1 MPHIPPSPFYSPTPS
16 RQICAKR
23 NRGAG
28 LIGNQRNA
36 ASWPF
41 SSGTSGSLSDRKG
54 LLIVIRRPPASCST
68 FRVVG
73 MASGLAIMATTPV
86 SAETLESALAKA
98 YQGNPTLNAGRA
110 GVRAID
116 ENVAIAQSGYRP
128 TVSVNASIGVQYL
141 QTRTSSSVAS
151 AASTGTAG
159 TGASSSL
166 GGAGAGL
173 GTAGAGSTGLGSA
186 GLGSTG
192 LGSTGV
198 GSTGLGSAGAGT
210 NTATSSGAGAGVSS
224 TSDIASQVITSSRT
238 TRTTYLPSTASL
250 NVSQTVFNGFQTDNQ
265 VRRAESQVYS
275 QRESLRFT
283 ELTVLYNAVQAYMN
297 VLSNTAT
304 LELNRNNVEVLEEQL
319 RQTRD
324 RFNVGEVTRTDVAQ
338 AEARLAGAR
347 SQVSTAE
354 SNLRTSIGI
363 YRQNIGVEP
372 RQLAPGRPL
381 DRFVPPSLDAAIAIG
396 LREHPQVISAIHS
409 VDVAEAQVKV
419 LEGQLAPQLS
429 LQGSLSQL
437 YDQNG
442 PNQSFFVG
450 FVGGRLSIPIYE
462 GGQVYASIRQAKET
476 VGQTRI
482 QVDQIR
488 DQVRSQIVDL
498 WGRLEAAKAQVIAAQ
513 AQVQAN
519 EVALNGVREE
529 ARVGQRT
536 TLDVLNAQQELLTS
550 RVNLIVAQ
558 RDRVIYSYGVVQA
571 IGQLTAR
578 FTALPVEYYSAKVHY
593 DQVKDLWFGLRTP
606 DGR

>member
-1 MPHIPPSPFYSPTPS
+1 M
-16 RQICAKR
+16 
-23 NRGAG
+23 
-28 LIGNQRNA
+28 
-36 ASWPF
+36 
-41 SSGTSGSLSDRKG
+41 
-54 LLIVIRRPPASCST
+54 
-68 FRVVG
+68 
-73 MASGLAIMATTPV
+73 MASGLAISAAAPAT
-86 SAETLESALAKA
+86 AETLESALAKA
-98 YQGNPTLNAGRA
+98 YQGNPTLNASRA

-128 TVSVNASIGVQYL
+128 QVNVGASIGVQYL
-141 QTRTSSSVAS
+141 QTRSSSTVAS
-151 AASTGTAG
+151 EAGAASTGATTAAG
-159 TGASSSL
+159 TTAL
-166 GGAGAGL
+166 GGTSGVGTTGVGTSTTTTGL
-173 GTAGAGSTGLGSA
+173 GTTGFSSG
-186 GLGSTG
+186 G
-192 LGSTGV
+192 
-198 GSTGLGSAGAGT
+198 
-210 NTATSSGAGAGVSS
+210 TATSATSGTSGAGGAAGAS
-224 TSDIASQVITSSRT
+224 TATTAQTVTSNRT
-238 TRTTYLPSTASL
+238 VRTTYLPSTASL
-250 NVSQTVFNGFQTDNQ
+250 TVSQTIFNGFQTDNLT
-265 VRRAESQVYS
+265 RRAESTVYS
-275 QRESLRFT
+275 QRETLRLT
-283 ELTVLYNAVQAYMN
+283 ELQVLYAAVQAYMN

-381 DRFVPPSLDAAIAIG
+381 DRFVPSSLDAAIAVG
-396 LREHPQVISAIHS
+396 LREHPSIVSAIHA
-409 VDVAEAQVKV
+409 VDAAEAQVKV
-419 LEGQLAPQLS
+419 LEGQLAPNLS
-429 LQGSLSQL
+429 LQGSLSQV
-437 YDQNG
+437 YDQTG
-442 PNQSFFVG
+442 PNQSYFVG
-450 FVGGRLSIPIYE
+450 FVGGRLNIPIYE
-462 GGQVYASIRQAKET
+462 GGQTYAQIRQAKET
-476 VGQTRI
+476 VGQNRI
-482 QVDQIR
+482 LVDQAR
-488 DQVRSQIVDL
+488 DQVRAQIVNF
-498 WGRLEAAKAQVIAAQ
+498 WGLLEAAKAQVIAAQ

-550 RVNLIVAQ
+550 RVSLITAQ

>member
-1 MPHIPPSPFYSPTPS
+1 M
-16 RQICAKR
+16 
-23 NRGAG
+23 
-28 LIGNQRNA
+28 
-36 ASWPF
+36 
-41 SSGTSGSLSDRKG
+41 
-54 LLIVIRRPPASCST
+54 V
-68 FRVVG
+68 
-73 MASGLAIMATTPV
+73 ASGLAILAAAPAT
-86 SAETLESALAKA
+86 AETLESALAKA
-98 YQGNPTLNAGRA
+98 YQGNPVLNASRA

-116 ENVAIAQSGYRP
+116 ENVALAQSGYRP
-128 TVSVNASIGVQYL
+128 QVNLNATMGVQYL
-141 QTRTSSSVAS
+141 ETQGSSAVSVRSSAAS
-151 AASTGTAG
+151 AATSGDVA
-159 TGASSSL
+159 SSL
-166 GGAGAGL
+166 GNTANASSAL
-173 GTAGAGSTGLGSA
+173 GTSTGLASGLSTSTGIGSTGLGSLGTA
-186 GLGSTG
+186 NSGLTS
-192 LGSTGV
+192 
-198 GSTGLGSAGAGT
+198 GA
-210 NTATSSGAGAGVSS
+210 ASGAGGGGSA
-224 TSDIASQVITSSRT
+224 ASNLAAAQTITSRRT
-238 TRTTYLPSTASL
+238 VASTYLPSSAGLS
-250 NVSQTVFNGFQTDNQ
+250 VSQTLFNGFQTDNLT
-265 VRRAESQVYS
+265 RRAESTVYS
-275 QRESLRFT
+275 QRETLRFT

-347 SQVSTAE
+347 SQVSAAE
-354 SNLRTSIGI
+354 SALRTSIGI

-381 DRFVPPSLDAAIAIG
+381 DRFVPPTLDSAIAIG
-396 LREHPQVISAIHS
+396 LREHPQIVSAIHA
-409 VDVAEAQVKV
+409 VDAAEAQVKV
-419 LEGQLAPQLS
+419 LEGQLAPQVNLTGT
-429 LQGSLSQL
+429 LTQY
-437 YDQNG
+437 YDQSG

-450 FVGGRLSIPIYE
+450 FVGGQLRIPIYE
-462 GGQVYASIRQAKET
+462 GGQTYASIRQAKET
-476 VGQTRI
+476 VGQSRI
-482 QVDQIR
+482 QVDQAR
-488 DQVRSQIVDL
+488 DQVRAQIVDF

-550 RVNLIVAQ
+550 RVSLIVAQ

>member
-1 MPHIPPSPFYSPTPS
+1 
-16 RQICAKR
+16 
-23 NRGAG
+23 
-28 LIGNQRNA
+28 
-36 ASWPF
+36 
-41 SSGTSGSLSDRKG
+41 
-54 LLIVIRRPPASCST
+54 
-68 FRVVG
+68 
-73 MASGLAIMATTPV
+73 MASGLAILAAAPAT
-86 SAETLESALAKA
+86 AETLESALAKA
-98 YQGNPTLNAGRA
+98 YQGNPVLNASRA

-128 TVSVNASIGVQYL
+128 QVNINASIGVEYV
-141 QTRTSSSVAS
+141 QTQSSSTLS
-151 AASTGTAG
+151 AASSAANAATSGGTA
-159 TGASSSL
+159 SSL
-166 GGAGAGL
+166 GGTANTSSAL
-173 GTAGAGSTGLGSA
+173 GTSTGLGS
-186 GLGSTG
+186 GLST
-192 LGSTGV
+192 STGV
-198 GSTGLGSAGAGT
+198 GSLGTSSSGLTSGAPTGAGGGSGSAAS
-210 NTATSSGAGAGVSS
+210 NLATAQT
-224 TSDIASQVITSSRT
+224 ITSRRT
-238 TRTTYLPSTASL
+238 VASTFLPTSAGLS
-250 NVSQTVFNGFQTDNQ
+250 VSQTLFNGFQTDNLT
-265 VRRAESQVYS
+265 RRAESTVYS
-275 QRESLRFT
+275 QRETLRFT

-347 SQVSTAE
+347 SQVSAAE
-354 SNLRTSIGI
+354 SALRTSIGI

-381 DRFVPPSLDAAIAIG
+381 DRFVPPTLDAAIAIG
-396 LREHPQVISAIHS
+396 LREHPQIVSAIHA
-409 VDVAEAQVKV
+409 VDAAEAQVKV
-419 LEGQLAPQLS
+419 LEGQLAPQVNLTGT
-429 LQGSLSQL
+429 LTQL
-437 YDQNG
+437 YDQVG
-442 PNQSFFVG
+442 PNTSSFVG
-450 FVGGRLSIPIYE
+450 FVGGQLRIPIYE
-462 GGQVYASIRQAKET
+462 GGQTYASIRQAKET

-482 QVDQIR
+482 QVDQAR
-488 DQVRSQIVDL
+488 DQVRAQIVDF

-578 FTALPVEYYSAKVHY
+578 FTALPVEYYSAKIHY

>member
-1 MPHIPPSPFYSPTPS
+1 M
-16 RQICAKR
+16 
-23 NRGAG
+23 
-28 LIGNQRNA
+28 
-36 ASWPF
+36 
-41 SSGTSGSLSDRKG
+41 
-54 LLIVIRRPPASCST
+54 V
-68 FRVVG
+68 
-73 MASGLAIMATTPV
+73 SGLAISVAAPV
-86 SAETLESALAKA
+86 DAETLESALAKA

-110 GVRAID
+110 GVRAVD

-128 TVSVNASIGVQYL
+128 QVNVGASIGVQYL
-141 QTRTSSSVAS
+141 QTRSASTVAAAAGAAS
-151 AASTGTAG
+151 TGATAASTGT
-159 TGASSSL
+159 SL
-166 GGAGAGL
+166 GGASGTSLGGAS
-173 GTAGAGSTGLGSA
+173 GASTGIGTS
-186 GLGSTG
+186 
-192 LGSTGV
+192 STGV
-198 GSTGLGSAGAGT
+198 GTSTGTGISTASNASGAT
-210 NTATSSGAGAGVSS
+210 SGAGGAAEAG
-224 TSDIASQVITSSRT
+224 TAETTTQNITRNRT

-250 NVSQTVFNGFQTDNQ
+250 TVTQTLFNGFQTDNLT
-265 VRRAESQVYS
+265 RRAESNVYS
-275 QRESLRFT
+275 QREALRFT

-347 SQVSTAE
+347 SQVSAAE
-354 SNLRTSIGI
+354 STLRTSIGV

-381 DRFVPPSLDAAIAIG
+381 DRFVPASLDAAIAVG
-396 LREHPQVISAIHS
+396 LREHPQIVSALHA
-409 VDVAEAQVKV
+409 VDAAEAQVKV
-419 LEGQLAPQLS
+419 LEGQLAPNLS
-429 LQGSLSQL
+429 LQGSLSQI
-437 YDQNG
+437 YDQTG
-442 PNQSFFVG
+442 PHQAYFVG
-450 FVGGRLSIPIYE
+450 FVGGRLNIPIYE
-462 GGQVYASIRQAKET
+462 GGQTYAQIRQAKET

-488 DQVRSQIVDL
+488 DQVRAQIVDF

-536 TLDVLNAQQELLTS
+536 TLDVLNAQQELLSS
-550 RVNLIVAQ
+550 RVSLITAQ

>member
-1 MPHIPPSPFYSPTPS
+1 M
-16 RQICAKR
+16 
-23 NRGAG
+23 
-28 LIGNQRNA
+28 
-36 ASWPF
+36 
-41 SSGTSGSLSDRKG
+41 
-54 LLIVIRRPPASCST
+54 V
-68 FRVVG
+68 
-73 MASGLAIMATTPV
+73 ASGLAILATAPAN
-86 SAETLESALAKA
+86 AETLESALAKA
-98 YQGNPTLNAGRA
+98 YQGNPSLNASRA

-128 TVSVNASIGVQYL
+128 QVNVGAAIGVQYL
-141 QTRTSSSVAS
+141 QTTGSSTVSSAGGSGS
-151 AASTGTAG
+151 AAATAAG
-159 TGASSSL
+159 TSGAGSAL
-166 GGAGAGL
+166 GGA
-173 GTAGAGSTGLGSA
+173 AGAGSTLGTT
-186 GLGSTG
+186 TG
-192 LGSTGV
+192 LGSGLGTTTGIGAGGTGGGGLTSGATSNAASQPGQSI
-198 GSTGLGSAGAGT
+198 GSTA
-210 NTATSSGAGAGVSS
+210 TATEAVAQ
-224 TSDIASQVITSSRT
+224 TITSRRT
-238 TRTTYLPSTASL
+238 VGQTYLPASASL
-250 NVSQTVFNGFQTDNQ
+250 SVTQTLFNGFQTDNQ
-265 VRRAESQVYS
+265 TRRAESTVYS
-275 QRESLRFT
+275 QREILRFT
-283 ELTVLYNAVQAYMN
+283 ELTVLYNAVQSYMN

-347 SQVSTAE
+347 SQVSAAE
-354 SNLRTSIGI
+354 SALRTSIGI

-381 DRFVPPSLDAAIAIG
+381 DRFVPASLDAAIAIG
-396 LREHPQVISAIHS
+396 LRDHPQIVSAIHA
-409 VDVAEAQVKV
+409 VDAAEAQVKV
-419 LEGQLAPQLS
+419 LEGQLAPSVS
-429 LQGSLSQL
+429 LQGSLTQS
-437 YDQNG
+437 YDQSG
-442 PNQSFFVG
+442 PNQSFFIG
-450 FVGGRLSIPIYE
+450 FVGGRVNIPIYE

-476 VGQTRI
+476 VGQNRI
-482 QVDQIR
+482 QVDQAR
-488 DQVRSQIVDL
+488 DQVRAQIVDF

-558 RDRVIYSYGVVQA
+558 RDRVIFSYGVVQA

>member
-1 MPHIPPSPFYSPTPS
+1 M
-16 RQICAKR
+16 
-23 NRGAG
+23 
-28 LIGNQRNA
+28 
-36 ASWPF
+36 
-41 SSGTSGSLSDRKG
+41 
-54 LLIVIRRPPASCST
+54 V
-68 FRVVG
+68 
-73 MASGLAIMATTPV
+73 ASGLAILATAPAT
-86 SAETLESALAKA
+86 AETLESALAKA
-98 YQGNPTLNAGRA
+98 YQGNPSLNASRA

-128 TVSVNASIGVQYL
+128 QVNVGASIGVQYL
-141 QTRTSSSVAS
+141 QTTSASAVSSAGGSATAAATAAGTSS
-151 AASTGTAG
+151 AG
-159 TGASSSL
+159 SL
-166 GGAGAGL
+166 LG
-173 GTAGAGSTGLGSA
+173 GTAGAGSTLGTT
-186 GLGSTG
+186 TG
-192 LGSTGV
+192 LGSGLGT
-198 GSTGLGSAGAGT
+198 STGIGAG
-210 NTATSSGAGAGVSS
+210 GAGAGL
-224 TSDIASQVITSSRT
+224 TSGATSNAASQPGQSIGSTATSTEAAAQTITSRRT
-238 TRTTYLPSTASL
+238 VGQTYLPASAGL
-250 NVSQTVFNGFQTDNQ
+250 TVTQTLFNGFQTDNQ
-265 VRRAESQVYS
+265 TRRAESTVYS
-275 QRESLRFT
+275 QREILRFT
-283 ELTVLYNAVQAYMN
+283 ELTVLYNAVQSYMN

-347 SQVSTAE
+347 SQVSAAE
-354 SNLRTSIGI
+354 SALRTSIGI

-396 LREHPQVISAIHS
+396 LRDHPQIVSAIHA
-409 VDVAEAQVKV
+409 VDAAEAQVKV
-419 LEGQLAPQLS
+419 LEGQLAPSVS
-429 LQGSLSQL
+429 LQGSLTQS
-437 YDQNG
+437 YDQSG
-442 PNQSFFVG
+442 PNQSFFIG
-450 FVGGRLSIPIYE
+450 FVGGRVNIPIYE

-476 VGQTRI
+476 VGQNRI
-482 QVDQIR
+482 QVDQAR
-488 DQVRSQIVDL
+488 DQVRAQIVDF

-558 RDRVIYSYGVVQA
+558 RDRVIFSYGVVQA

>member
-1 MPHIPPSPFYSPTPS
+1 M
-16 RQICAKR
+16 
-23 NRGAG
+23 
-28 LIGNQRNA
+28 
-36 ASWPF
+36 
-41 SSGTSGSLSDRKG
+41 
-54 LLIVIRRPPASCST
+54 V
-68 FRVVG
+68 
-73 MASGLAIMATTPV
+73 SGLAILAATP
-86 SAETLESALAKA
+86 SAAETLESALAKA
-98 YQGNPTLNAGRA
+98 YQGNPTLNASRA

-128 TVSVNASIGVQYL
+128 TAAINASIGVQYL
-141 QTRTSSSVAS
+141 QTQGSSSVSVGSS
-151 AASTGTAG
+151 AAATGGTASGGTSG
-159 TGASSSL
+159 TGASLGAGSSL
-166 GGAGAGL
+166 GTSTGAGTSIGAGTTTGLGATTGL
-173 GTAGAGSTGLGSA
+173 GTTGLGTTGSTTS
-186 GLGSTG
+186 GLTSGTTGQSLGS
-192 LGSTGV
+192 ST
-198 GSTGLGSAGAGT
+198 TAAPQ
-210 NTATSSGAGAGVSS
+210 TAT
-224 TSDIASQVITSSRT
+224 TITSNRT
-238 TRTTYLPSTASL
+238 VRTTYLPSSAGLSI
-250 NVSQTVFNGFQTDNQ
+250 SQTIFNGFQTDNQ
-265 VRRAESQVYS
+265 TRRAESNVYS
-275 QRESLRFT
+275 QREILRYT

-347 SQVSTAE
+347 SQVSAAE
-354 SNLRTSIGI
+354 SALRTSIGI

-381 DRFVPPSLDAAIAIG
+381 DRFVPSSLDAAIAVG
-396 LREHPQVISAIHS
+396 LREHPQIVSAIHS
-409 VDVAEAQVKV
+409 VDAAEAQVKV
-419 LEGQLAPQLS
+419 LEGQLAPNLS
-429 LQGSLSQL
+429 LQGSLTQL

-442 PNQSFFVG
+442 PNTSYFVG
-450 FVGGRLSIPIYE
+450 FVGGRLNIPIYE
-462 GGQVYASIRQAKET
+462 GGQVYAQIRQAKET

-482 QVDQIR
+482 QVDQVR
-488 DQVRSQIVDL
+488 DQVRAQIVDF

-550 RVNLIVAQ
+550 RVTLITAQ

>member
-1 MPHIPPSPFYSPTPS
+1 
-16 RQICAKR
+16 
-23 NRGAG
+23 
-28 LIGNQRNA
+28 
-36 ASWPF
+36 
-41 SSGTSGSLSDRKG
+41 
-54 LLIVIRRPPASCST
+54 
-68 FRVVG
+68 

-166 GGAGAGL
+166 GGAGAG
-173 GTAGAGSTGLGSA
+173 STGLGSA

-198 GSTGLGSAGAGT
+198 GSTGLGSAGVGT

-238 TRTTYLPSTASL
+238 TRTTYLPSAASL

>member
-1 MPHIPPSPFYSPTPS
+1 MTI
-16 RQICAKR
+16 
-23 NRGAG
+23 
-28 LIGNQRNA
+28 
-36 ASWPF
+36 
-41 SSGTSGSLSDRKG
+41 
-54 LLIVIRRPPASCST
+54 RPPASCPA
-68 FRVVG
+68 FRILG
-73 MASGLAIMATTPV
+73 IASGLALLATNP
-86 SAETLESALAKA
+86 SRAETLESALAKA

-116 ENVAIAQSGYRP
+116 ENVAIAQAGYRP
-128 TVSVNASIGVQYL
+128 QVNVAASIGVQYL
-141 QTRTSSSVAS
+141 QTRSGSTLSSATGSS
-151 AASTGTAG
+151 STGTSSAT
-159 TGASSSL
+159 TGSSL
-166 GGAGAGL
+166 GGTSGTTTAGSSVL
-173 GTAGAGSTGLGSA
+173 GTTS
-186 GLGSTG
+186 G

-198 GSTGLGSAGAGT
+198 GTTGVGTTAGT
-210 NTATSSGAGAGVSS
+210 TSSGLTSGTNGQSTGGSVGSS
-224 TSDIASQVITSSRT
+224 TDVTSQAITSNRT
-238 TRTTYLPSTASL
+238 TRTTYLPSSASL
-250 NVSQTVFNGFQTDNQ
+250 TVSQTVFNGFQTDNS
-265 VRRAESQVYS
+265 VRRAESTVYS
-275 QRESLRFT
+275 QRETLRFT
-283 ELTVLYNAVQAYMN
+283 ELTVLYNAVQSYMN

-347 SQVSTAE
+347 SQVSAAE
-354 SNLRTSIGI
+354 STLRTSIGV

-381 DRFVPPSLDAAIAIG
+381 DRYVPVSLDAAIAIG
-396 LREHPQVISAIHS
+396 LREHPQIVSAIHA
-409 VDVAEAQVKV
+409 VDGAEAQVKI

-442 PNQSFFVG
+442 PNTSFFVG
-450 FVGGRLSIPIYE
+450 FVGGRLNIPIYE
-462 GGQVYASIRQAKET
+462 GGQVYAGIRQAKET
-476 VGQTRI
+476 VGQFRI
-482 QVDQIR
+482 QVDQVR
-488 DQVRSQIVDL
+488 DQVRAQVVDF

-536 TLDVLNAQQELLTS
+536 TLDVLNAQQELLNS
-550 RVNLIVAQ
+550 RVNLILAQ
-558 RDRVIYSYGVVQA
+558 RDRVIFSYGVVQA

-578 FTALPVEYYSAKVHY
+578 FTALPVEYYSAKIHY